1 MNKGFYIKN
10 EDGSIQKANSIATP
24 EGIFD
29 ELNKDESPSKYKWFD
44 TSEEAYTYF
53 AEQGKEQTPLEQ
65 WWDNLETEQ
74 RVLIYEYA
82 PNAILAWQRDELTE
96 MVSLI
101 MKNQEPL
108 LSDLKEQ
115 VQAFL

>member
-29 ELNKDESPSKYKWFD
+29 ELNKDES
-44 TSEEAYTYF
+44 
-53 AEQGKEQTPLEQ
+53 
-65 WWDNLETEQ
+65 